1 MATVYL
7 AHDRRHDRPVAL
19 KVLHHDLAVALG
31 PERFQREIRLA
42 ARLQHPNILGVHDS
56 GEDAGEFWFTMPFV
70 EGESLRD
77 RLTRERQLP
86 VEEAVRVAREAA
98 DALDYAHQHGVIHRD
113 IKPENILLS
122 SGHALVAD
130 FGIARA
136 LGASEGGL
144 TGTGMVVGTATYM
157 SPEQASGEKH
167 LDGRTDVYALA
178 CVLYEML
185 TGEPPFAGPNA
196 QAVIARVMTD
206 TARSIRSARPT
217 VSAALESA
225 VSRGMARV
233 PADRFAT
240 AAQFSQALQAAA
252 PDVPVSGETPP
263 RGPGV
268 TARRR
273 PAVPIW
279 AAIGFGFVI
288 GLGVLFAWRSSAGR
302 NASDDAAKVVAVLP
316 FENQGAAE
324 DEYFADGV
332 TDEIR
337 GKLAAVAGLQVIAS
351 GSTNPYKGTDKL
363 VDKIASEL
371 GVPYLLVGR
380 VRWEKSGGGQGRV
393 RVNAELVRVTSGRA
407 PTTVWQEPFDA
418 ALTDVFQ
425 VQADIATR
433 VAQALDVALGTD
445 ERRQLSER
453 PTSNLAAYD
462 AYLKAEETNAF
473 ATGDPVDLRRAIQ
486 YYEQA
491 VALDSTFALA
501 YAQLAQASIL
511 LYANG
516 TPDPRLGAAALS
528 SAQRAQALAPDRPEP
543 ALALGGY
550 YFQIRSEVTRAREI
564 WSTALRTWPND
575 ANLLALLAISEMTVG
590 RWEDALAHLRQGTR
604 LDPRSV
610 DATRRTARALL
621 YLRRYGEAIPA
632 SDRAIAL
639 APAATTMYETKA
651 MVYLAQGDLESAR
664 RVIREMPPAIEP
676 AARVAYFANY
686 WDLFWVL
693 EEADQ
698 QLVLRLTPSAF
709 DNSRAAWS
717 IVLAQTYALRGDQG
731 RARAFADT
739 ARIEFERQ
747 AVASPN
753 DAQTHAFIGLAQAYL
768 GHRAEAVA
776 AGERAVRMLPIER
789 DGFFG
794 PYYAHLLVR
803 TYILAGELDKAVALL
818 EELLKIPYF
827 LSPGWLRI
835 DPSFDP
841 LRSHPGFQRLTQ
853 G

>member
-1 MATVYL
+1 
-7 AHDRRHDRPVAL
+7 
-19 KVLHHDLAVALG
+19 
-31 PERFQREIRLA
+31 
-42 ARLQHPNILGVHDS
+42 
-56 GEDAGEFWFTMPFV
+56 
-70 EGESLRD
+70 
-77 RLTRERQLP
+77 
-86 VEEAVRVAREAA
+86 
-98 DALDYAHQHGVIHRD
+98 
-113 IKPENILLS
+113 
-122 SGHALVAD
+122 
-130 FGIARA
+130 
-136 LGASEGGL
+136 
-144 TGTGMVVGTATYM
+144 MVVGTAAYM
-157 SPEQASGEKH
+157 SPEQASGEKQ

-185 TGEPPFAGPNA
+185 TGEAPFAGPAA
-196 QAVIARVMTD
+196 QAVVARLMTD
-206 TARSIRSARPT
+206 TAKPIRSTRPT
-217 VSAALESA
+217 VSVALEAA
-225 VSRGMARV
+225 VSRGMAKV

-240 AAQFSQALQAAA
+240 AAQFSQALVAAA
-252 PDVPVSGETPP
+252 PDVQVSGETRPT
-263 RGPGV
+263 G
-268 TARRR
+268 AAAAHRRR
-273 PAVPIW
+273 PAIPIW
-279 AAIGFGFVI
+279 GAIAFGFVI

-302 NASDDAAKVVAVLP
+302 HADEDPAKLVAVLP

-337 GKLAAVAGLQVIAS
+337 GKLSAVAGLQVIVS
-351 GSTNPYKGTDKL
+351 GSANQYKSSAKP

-371 GVPYLLVGR
+371 GVPYVLVGR
-380 VRWEKSGGGQGRV
+380 VRWEKSGAGQGRV

-418 ALTDVFQ
+418 SLTDVFQ
-425 VQADIATR
+425 VQTDIATR

-445 ERRQLSER
+445 EQRQLSER

-501 YAQLAQASIL
+501 YAQLARANVA
-511 LYANG
+511 LYTNG
-516 TPDPRLGAAALS
+516 TPDPRLGPAALN
-528 SAQRAQALAPDRPEP
+528 SAHRALAPDRPEP
-543 ALALGGY
+543 ALALGSY
-550 YFQIRSEVTRAREI
+550 YFGIRSDVARAREI
-564 WSTALRTWPND
+564 WSTALRAWPND

-621 YLRRYGEAIPA
+621 YLRRYDEAIPA

-639 APAATTMYETKA
+639 APGASQMYQTKA
-651 MVYLAQGDLESAR
+651 MVYLAQGDLEGAR
-664 RVIREMPPAIEP
+664 RVIREMPPTIQP

-709 DNSRAAWS
+709 DNSRTAWS
-717 IVLAQTYALRGDQG
+717 IVLAQTYALRGDRA

-747 AVASPN
+747 AAASPN
-753 DAQTHAFIGLAQAYL
+753 DAQTHAFIGLAHAYM
-768 GHRAEAVA
+768 GDRAKAVA

-803 TYILAGELDKAVALL
+803 TCTLVGEFDRAVALL
-818 EELLKIPYF
+818 ERLLAIPYY
-827 LSPGWLRI
+827 LSPAWLRI
-835 DPSFDP
+835 DPTFDP